1 LERLQRP
8 EPQEQLRG
16 LTRVVLGDA
25 YDDTIVNEVIGRI
38 LYIDAIKPRYMPK
51 ENDDPHNEFLYKR
64 TIVETIR
71 SQAEQNEE
79 PVPALTGIHSEIA
92 AVLNFVPNTTIDTD
106 RFSYDNDNLIQVFG
120 WDVWEMYEEARYLY
134 PYNMYENVAL
144 QRTAIENRIKHITT
158 RTLLGLATTMVLT
171 DGTLKLVTIRQQK

>member
-1 LERLQRP
+1 
-8 EPQEQLRG
+8 
-16 LTRVVLGDA
+16 
-25 YDDTIVNEVIGRI
+25 
-38 LYIDAIKPRYMPK
+38 
-51 ENDDPHNEFLYKR
+51 
-64 TIVETIR
+64 
-71 SQAEQNEE
+71 
-79 PVPALTGIHSEIA
+79 VPALTGIHSEIA